1 MPAAAPRKAAAKAA
15 KKKASKFTIDCSKP
29 VEDKIMDVRFLV
41 VVERARRRRGRE
53 FSAAVAAA
61 AARGGGGPT
70 SAPPPPPPSK
80 SKTRA
85 RPPPRR
91 SRRPPSRR
99 LRAEAT
105 SPPKQGT
112 HSLTPAAHAFP
123 LSPPS
128 LFSLSPSSQIASFEK
143 FLTDRIKVN
152 GKAGVLGDAVSV
164 KREKSTVA
172 VTAEGVSMSKRYV
185 KYLAKK
191 FLKKH
196 GVRDWLRVVAA
207 PKDRGAYEL
216 RYFQIQ
222 ADEDEEEEGE
232 E

>member
-1 MPAAAPRKAAAKAA
+1 M
-15 KKKASKFTIDCSKP
+15 
-29 VEDKIMDVRFLV
+29 
-41 VVERARRRRGRE
+41 
-53 FSAAVAAA
+53 
-61 AARGGGGPT
+61 
-70 SAPPPPPPSK
+70 
-80 SKTRA
+80 
-85 RPPPRR
+85 
-91 SRRPPSRR
+91 
-99 LRAEAT
+99 
-105 SPPKQGT
+105 
-112 HSLTPAAHAFP
+112 
-123 LSPPS
+123 
-128 LFSLSPSSQIASFEK
+128 
-143 FLTDRIKVN
+143 
-152 GKAGVLGDAVSV
+152 SV